1 MRANLVN
8 PGPLRTKMRAQ
19 AMPGEDPATLRTPD
33 ALVPDLLRMLSP
45 EFDRNAVLFDFPT
58 GETRAFE

>member
-1 MRANLVN
+1 MLH
-8 PGPLRTKMRAQ
+8 L
-19 AMPGEDPATLRTPD
+19 TLAIGQSWD
-33 ALVPDLLRMLSP
+33 ELSALVPDLLRMLSP